1 MDSHILSVLV
11 ENSSGVLGRV
21 IGLISRRGFN
31 IESLTVGETQDPS
44 ISRMTIIVPCDPA
57 ALDQIVE
64 QLRKLVCVLKVEVLP
79 QSSALTRELL
89 LVKVSTD
96 TASRSEVLEIAT
108 IFRARV
114 VDVSSG
120 SLTLEI
126 TGESDKSAALI
137 GLLAGYGILE
147 MARTGAVSLSRG
159 ARTIYWPADGEN
171 ISEGW

>member
-1 MDSHILSVLV
+1 MDSHILSILV

-31 IESLTVGETQDPS
+31 IESLTVGETQES
-44 ISRMTIIVPCDPA
+44 SVSRMTIIVPCDPA

-64 QLRKLVCVLKVEVLP
+64 QLRKLICVLKVEVLP
-79 QSSALTRELL
+79 HSSAMTRELL
-89 LVKVSTD
+89 LIKVSTSSK
-96 TASRSEVLEIAT
+96 SRSEVLEIAS

-126 TGESDKSAALI
+126 TGESGKSAALI
-137 GLLAGYGILE
+137 GLLSEFGILE
-147 MARTGAVSLSRG
+147 MVRTGTASLSRG
-159 ARTIYWPADGEN
+159 SHTIYSEN
-171 ISEGW
+171 DREDM